1 MKKRDD
7 FNQFGKQ
14 NPLDDHYLVVQS
26 RTLAAQI
33 RRPDI
38 HRSYLVPVLS
48 KAFHIMRLLETNGRP
63 LTMSEIYEKTGY
75 SKTTVYRILRTL
87 SAHGYL
93 PSGAHGVYD
102 FKLAPQATTERS
114 LQQVT
119 SISKG
124 KKVSAV

>member
-1 MKKRDD
+1 MNKRDN
-7 FNQFGKQ
+7 FKQIGKQ
-14 NPLDDHYLVVQS
+14 NPSDDHYLVVQS

-48 KAFHIMRLLETNGRP
+48 KAFHIMRLLETNGGP
-63 LTMSEIYEKTGY
+63 LTMNEIWEKTGY

-93 PSGAHGVYD
+93 PSGVHGVYD
-102 FKLAPQATTERS
+102 FKLVPETVTEMS
-114 LQQVT
+114 LKQVPRT
-119 SISKG
+119 SKG
-124 KKVSAV
+124 KKSSRA